1 MSDTTTPTPADVA
14 PKVTPAQGQTTDAPT
29 PEPKADDVDWKA
41 EARKWE
47 QRAKE
52 NKTAAERLA
61 EVEQA
66 QMTEAEKV
74 AQRLAAAEAE
84 VANVP
89 TKVTDA
95 LKSHLVTIHEIS
107 DDDAELF
114 LTATSP
120 DLLLKQV
127 ARLVE
132 TKGAGRKQNTV
143 PREGTNPRPADDK
156 DATARAFFGIT

>member
-14 PKVTPAQGQTTDAPT
+14 PKANPAQGEPTDTPT

-61 EVEQA
+61 EFEQA
-66 QMTEAEKV
+66 QMSEAEKV

-84 VANVP
+84 VAAVP

-95 LKSHLVTIHEIS
+95 LRSHLVALHEIS
-107 DDDAELF
+107 EDDAELF

-127 ARLVE
+127 NRLVE
-132 TKGAGRKQNTV
+132 TKGAGRKQNVV
-143 PREGTNPRPADDK
+143 PREGTNPRPADDN
-156 DATARAFFGIT
+156 DAAARAFFGI

>member
-14 PKVTPAQGQTTDAPT
+14 PKVTPAQGQTTDTPP

-61 EVEQA
+61 DLEQA

-74 AQRLAAAEAE
+74 AKRLAEAE
-84 VANVP
+84 SEVASVP

-95 LKSHLVTIHEIS
+95 LRAHLVDIHEIT
-107 DDDAELF
+107 DEDAELF

-127 ARLVE
+127 HRLVD
-132 TKGAGRKQNTV
+132 KGNGRRSNTV
-143 PREGTNPRPADDK
+143 PREGTNPPPADDK

>member
-14 PKVTPAQGQTTDAPT
+14 PKVTPAQGQTTVTPP

-61 EVEQA
+61 DLEQA

-74 AQRLAAAEAE
+74 AKRLAEAE
-84 VANVP
+84 SEVASVP

-95 LKSHLVTIHEIS
+95 LRAHLVDIHEIT
-107 DDDAELF
+107 DEDAELF

-127 ARLVE
+127 HRLVD
-132 TKGAGRKQNTV
+132 KGNGRRSNTV
-143 PREGTNPRPADDK
+143 PREGTNPPPADDK